1 VSAEA
6 GPRSSERGVTR
17 EALHARSLSV
27 AAGAL
32 CAGLL
37 LASRWSE
44 RPHGAPVQLTL
55 GRAALTLAL
64 VALALAAASGGALPP
79 LRRAFLFSS
88 GRSTWLA
95 LALAGEIAV
104 MLVSI
109 ATRGQ
114 NTAGALYGYVEVTVV
129 ALAATAVLRLRPRL
143 SSVLLACAAGGA
155 AVGCLQALATDD
167 TRSALHGSSGR
178 LTGYYGNPN
187 FLGFAGSLAVPVL
200 LAFALRARGSRS
212 LVWWAALVGVGAA
225 VALSYSRGALL
236 GGAIGVIAVISLR
249 RATLRERLRI
259 ALVSGLSFAA
269 LAGIGYPLYLRLR
282 THADFAP
289 VAKAGTP
296 DRSGWDPRA
305 QGLIPA
311 GPSDI
316 SNDGA
321 RVLRLSASRPG
332 EGASLPLG
340 RLTGGR
346 DYEAAVTLSS
356 PQTVGEQVG
365 IGVEDNLLGA
375 GPASGT
381 ALLRP
386 KPRRLRLRWTPA
398 RAAANA
404 RLYVWLP
411 RGGTALLSGADFGR
425 TATTSRALPL
435 RLLGPTSIG
444 ASQAASESRY
454 VRSREDAAGLAL
466 ELFADNPLTGIGWQR
481 FTAYSARDLHY
492 GQLATH
498 NEYLRFAAELGLPG
512 LVFLLL
518 AAVVVV
524 GAALR
529 AGQGTDA
536 VAATACVATA
546 AVGLVF
552 VNALEVPSIALPL
565 AVSAAVLCVEAGR
578 REVADTP
585 TRATV

>member
-1 VSAEA
+1 M
-6 GPRSSERGVTR
+6 
-17 EALHARSLSV
+17 
-27 AAGAL
+27 
-32 CAGLL
+32 
-37 LASRWSE
+37 
-44 RPHGAPVQLTL
+44 LT
-55 GRAALTLAL
+55 L
-64 VALALAAASGGALPP
+64 VALTVAAASGNGLRP
-79 LRRAFLFSS
+79 LRRVFLFSRGS
-88 GRSTWLA
+88 ATLLA

-104 MLVSI
+104 MLVST

-114 NTAGALYGYVEVTVV
+114 NTAGALYGYVEVAAV
-129 ALAATAVLRLRPRL
+129 ALAAIAVLRLRPRL

-155 AVGCLQALATDD
+155 VVGCLQALASDD
-167 TRSALHGSSGR
+167 TTSALHGSSGR

-212 LVWWAALVGVGAA
+212 VAWWTALAGVGAA
-225 VALSYSRGALL
+225 IALSYSRGALL
-236 GGAIGVIAVISLR
+236 GGAVGVIAVVSLR
-249 RATLRERLRI
+249 RVTLRGRLRI
-259 ALVSGLSFAA
+259 ALVSGLGFAA
-269 LAGIGYPLYLRLR
+269 LAGIGYPLYLHLR

-296 DRSGWDPRA
+296 DRGGWDPRV

-311 GPSDI
+311 GPADI
-316 SNDGA
+316 ANDGA
-321 RVLRLSASRPG
+321 SVLRVSASRRG
-332 EGASLPLG
+332 EGVSLPLG

-346 DYEAAVTLSS
+346 SYEAAVTLSS
-356 PQTVGEQVG
+356 PLTVGEEIG

-375 GPASGT
+375 GPVIDT

-386 KPRRLRLRWTPA
+386 KPRTLHLRWTPTREA
-398 RAAANA
+398 PNA

-411 RGGTALLSGADFGR
+411 RGGTALLSVAGFGR
-425 TATTSRALPL
+425 TGGARRALSL
-435 RLLGPTSIG
+435 RLLGPASIS

-466 ELFADNPLTGIGWQR
+466 KLFADNPLTGVGWQQ

-492 GQLATH
+492 GPLATH

-518 AAVVVV
+518 AAVIVVR
-524 GAALR
+524 AALC
-529 AGQGTDA
+529 AGQGRDA

-565 AVSAAVLCVEAGR
+565 AVAAAVLCVKAGRPEAGNTS
-578 REVADTP
+578 TP
-585 TRATV
+585 ART